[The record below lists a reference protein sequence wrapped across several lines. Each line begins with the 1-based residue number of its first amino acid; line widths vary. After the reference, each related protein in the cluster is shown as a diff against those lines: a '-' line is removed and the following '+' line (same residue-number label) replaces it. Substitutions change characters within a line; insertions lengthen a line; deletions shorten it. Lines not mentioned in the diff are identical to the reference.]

1 MQPTNNGAFLDCQ
14 GFREKKEKIE
24 KTYPAHGYNLL
35 IFLRRFCFGKIPGG
49 SAFHYCELVVW
60 S

>member
-1 MQPTNNGAFLDCQ
+1 MAFSSIVK
-14 GFREKKEKIE
+14 EKKKEKIE
-24 KTYPAHGYNLL
+24 KTYPAHSYNLL